1 MKLELTQNDFKTE
14 EQIWKIY
21 IFQFKY
27 LLESYMN
34 QDSNI
39 GERINL

>member
-21 IFQFKY
+21 IFQFVYYK
-27 LLESYMN
+27 LH
-34 QDSNI
+34 
-39 GERINL
+39 